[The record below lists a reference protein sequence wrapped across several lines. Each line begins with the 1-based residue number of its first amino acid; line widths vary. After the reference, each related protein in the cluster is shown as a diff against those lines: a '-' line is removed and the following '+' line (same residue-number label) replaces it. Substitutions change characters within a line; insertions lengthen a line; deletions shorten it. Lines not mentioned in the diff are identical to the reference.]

1 MPDNT
6 NMNKDFSVNY
16 KPAAQNKTQAVAN
29 ADVPPTSKSTQ
40 KTNSILKMN
49 LMLSAKSLQIIIK
62 QIEVLNLKENWW

>member
-6 NMNKDFSVNY
+6 NMNKDFSVNC
-16 KPAAQNKTQAVAN
+16 KPAAQDKTQAVAN

-49 LMLSAKSLQIIIK
+49 LMLSAKSL
-62 QIEVLNLKENWW
+62 